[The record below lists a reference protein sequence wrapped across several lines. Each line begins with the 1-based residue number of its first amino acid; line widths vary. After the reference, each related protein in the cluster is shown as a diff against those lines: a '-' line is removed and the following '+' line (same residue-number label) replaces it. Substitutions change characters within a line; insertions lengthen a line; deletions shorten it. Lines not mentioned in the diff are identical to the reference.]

1 MLKRQILQRLLPVIP
16 VVLLAMTIIFIISRL
31 IPGDPARLIVGEFAT
46 EDQVQKVREE
56 YNLDK
61 PIPVQLLLYF
71 GDVFRGDFG
80 RSMHSRRPVL
90 EDLKEFFPAT
100 VELALFSIFFIITIG
115 IPLGVVSA
123 VYKDKLP
130 DHIARLFA
138 LGGVAAP
145 VFWVG
150 ILMQLVFYFHL
161 DILPI
166 GERISNAV
174 GAPSKITGLYTIDS
188 LITGN
193 WSALMSSLYHLIL
206 PTTLMTVSSMSSVV
220 RQTRGEMLRVMKEDY
235 VLFHTAYG
243 LENRKV
249 IYKYALRN
257 ALTPT
262 VSVLGLVFGL
272 LLSRAF
278 LVEVICA
285 WPGLGRYVAEAAL
298 VNDFPSIVGGTL
310 VIAFSYTLIN
320 IVVDIVYM
328 LLNPKVRI

>member
-1 MLKRQILQRLLPVIP
+1 
-16 VVLLAMTIIFIISRL
+16 
-31 IPGDPARLIVGEFAT
+31 
-46 EDQVQKVREE
+46 
-56 YNLDK
+56 
-61 PIPVQLLLYF
+61 
-71 GDVFRGDFG
+71 
-80 RSMHSRRPVL
+80 
-90 EDLKEFFPAT
+90 
-100 VELALFSIFFIITIG
+100 
-115 IPLGVVSA
+115 
-123 VYKDKLP
+123 
-130 DHIARLFA
+130 
-138 LGGVAAP
+138 
-145 VFWVG
+145 
-150 ILMQLVFYFHL
+150 VFYFHL

>member
-16 VVLLAMTIIFIISRL
+16 VVFLAMTIIFIISRL

-61 PIPVQLLLYF
+61 PIPVQLFLYF
-71 GDVFRGDFG
+71 GDVFKGDFG

-193 WSALMSSLYHLIL
+193 WKALVSSLYHLLL
-206 PTTLMTVSSMSSVV
+206 PTMLMTVSSMSSVV
-220 RQTRGEMLRVMKEDY
+220 RQTRGEMLRVMKE
-235 VLFHTAYG
+235 G
-243 LENRKV
+243 
-249 IYKYALRN
+249 
-257 ALTPT
+257 
-262 VSVLGLVFGL
+262 
-272 LLSRAF
+272 
-278 LVEVICA
+278 
-285 WPGLGRYVAEAAL
+285 
-298 VNDFPSIVGGTL
+298 
-310 VIAFSYTLIN
+310 
-320 IVVDIVYM
+320 
-328 LLNPKVRI
+328 

>member
-1 MLKRQILQRLLPVIP
+1 M
-16 VVLLAMTIIFIISRL
+16 
-31 IPGDPARLIVGEFAT
+31 
-46 EDQVQKVREE
+46 
-56 YNLDK
+56 
-61 PIPVQLLLYF
+61 
-71 GDVFRGDFG
+71 
-80 RSMHSRRPVL
+80 
-90 EDLKEFFPAT
+90 
-100 VELALFSIFFIITIG
+100 
-115 IPLGVVSA
+115 
-123 VYKDKLP
+123 
-130 DHIARLFA
+130 
-138 LGGVAAP
+138 
-145 VFWVG
+145 
-150 ILMQLVFYFHL
+150 
-161 DILPI
+161 
-166 GERISNAV
+166 
-174 GAPSKITGLYTIDS
+174 
-188 LITGN
+188 
-193 WSALMSSLYHLIL
+193 
-206 PTTLMTVSSMSSVV
+206 
-220 RQTRGEMLRVMKEDY
+220 
-235 VLFHTAYG
+235 LFHTAYG

>member
-1 MLKRQILQRLLPVIP
+1 MLKKMILQRLLTVIP
-16 VVLLAMTIIFIISRL
+16 IVFFAMTIMFIISRM
-31 IPGDPARLIVGEFAT
+31 IPGDPARLIAGEFAT
-46 EDQVQKVREE
+46 EEQVQKIREE

-61 PIPVQLLLYF
+61 AIPVQLILYLRN
-71 GDVFRGDFG
+71 VLRGDFG
-80 RSMHSRRPVL
+80 KSMHTRRAVIK
-90 EDLKEFFPAT
+90 DIKDFFPAT
-100 VELALFSIFFIITIG
+100 LELSLFSIFFIIIIG
-115 IPLGVVSA
+115 VPFGVMSA

-130 DHIARLFA
+130 DHLARLFA

-150 ILMQLVFYFHL
+150 ILAQLVLYFYL
-161 DILPI
+161 GILPI
-166 GERISNAV
+166 GARISNAISS
-174 GAPSKITGLYTIDS
+174 PTNITGLYTIDS
-188 LITGN
+188 ILTGN
-193 WSALMSSLYHLIL
+193 WPALWSALHHLIL
-206 PTTLMTVSSMSSVV
+206 PTALVAVSSMSSVV

-243 LENRKV
+243 LKDRKV

-285 WPGLGRYVAEAAL
+285 WPGIGRYVAEAAL
-298 VNDFPSIVGGTL
+298 FNDFPSIVGGAL
-310 VIAFSYTLIN
+310 IIVFSYTIVNLI
-320 IVVDIVYM
+320 VDIVYV
-328 LLNPKVRI
+328 LLNPRVRI